1 MVNPI
6 RETDDAARTQAQSF
20 LQTCRHAALG
30 VLIRDGQPMVTRIAF
45 APDLDGQPISLIS
58 DLSAHTQALKARP
71 ACSLLLGEPEERG
84 DPLTHP
90 RLSLMAQ
97 AEFLPRDSAD
107 HAARA
112 AHYLQINPKAKLYLG
127 FSDFTFV
134 RFRITEAA
142 LNGGFGKAY
151 QLTPQDLGL

>member
-6 RETDDAARTQAQSF
+6 RETDDAARAQAQSF

-90 RLSLMAQ
+90 RLSLMAE
-97 AEFLPRDSAD
+97 AEFLPRTSAD

-112 AHYLQINPKAKLYLG
+112 AHSGPCPALAMSIATAQD
-127 FSDFTFV
+127 S
-134 RFRITEAA
+134 RIAREANTSA
-142 LNGGFGKAY
+142 FISISIRRTSA
-151 QLTPQDLGL
+151 